1 MTEFLDENNACGQ
14 NLINIVSVGNSII
27 AEILR
32 LKDYIPSIYRLETK
46 ADRAKYGEILL
57 DFSYFKGAE
66 AHEKKIEESQVGFN
80 RPNILVLNTI
90 SKSIFQALT
99 ELDDE
104 VRSQLSLI
112 TRFYLAFQSIH
123 HYATDLHQYIKE
135 LDSGYYIQQTLETVL
150 QEDEGRQLL
159 CESLYLF
166 GVILLLLDFHIPGDV
181 RERLLIAYYRHS
193 GGDAT
198 PMSGSD
204 SNIQDV
210 CLLLRSTGYVHPSE
224 VAKLPAKAAA
234 NLVVPRYPEEYFS
247 RFTFD
252 ENFVDL
258 VVARL
263 RCDDIYNQLTLY
275 PHPAH
280 RSTALSTQAAMLYV
294 CLYFCPKVLHN
305 QGSQM
310 REIVDKFFCDNWCL
324 SLYMGITVNLVDAWL
339 DFKAA
344 RSAIENVTSPVA
356 IKTLCVQQREQ
367 LGKVL
372 QKTQEITREGI
383 LDDGFV
389 TEHANKII
397 LMMRQ
402 SNVLLRWFCL
412 HTSKEV
418 FVFSHNTASQPGQVQ
433 QMVIQELQFDRNAI
447 YHLMLNCS
455 QMELC
460 VRELLADIQKTKGD
474 RWTKS
479 REEAMERLKEL
490 SEAFGGSRPLTKIEP
505 NPQLQQ
511 WFGEVADRLKKLELT
526 RPQKS
531 GRLIIQVMQALDE
544 VQEYHNLH
552 SNMLVKQHVQETRE
566 MLSHM
571 AQLINLKEDIEI
583 QIQMITDFSYAW
595 HLLQRDFKPLMQEH
609 IKRQPQ
615 AVIGIRAVFLKL
627 ASTLEVPLMRI
638 NQARSEDLASVSN
651 YYSTELA
658 NFLRRILQI
667 VPETMFSIL
676 ARIIHLLTN
685 VIKEFPTRVEKE
697 RLKEY
702 AQFEDRAKVAQL
714 TNSIAVF
721 TKGILMMKT
730 TLVGV
735 IELDP
740 QQLLEDGIR
749 KELVNHLS
757 SAYNLGL
764 IFTPEKGKTPVHLLQ
779 QKLEALAKTIEG
791 YRRSFEYIEDYLRV
805 QGLGILL
812 EESQRIINY
821 NVEKECNAFLRH
833 KVQEFQ
839 SVHQS
844 SIIPIP
850 NFPPVQ
856 GDLSGSNNFIGRL
869 AHEILRCT
877 EPRQT
882 IFLDLKNIWYEKKA
896 HQEVL
901 SGSGFFGILR
911 EAVAPAGMVGL
922 ERLYA
927 HMLADE
933 LKRNLERLQ
942 KNLNSDRMWVDALE
956 SLTRELEARDFP
968 APEVAKQPLKYY
980 QSYTQRWL
988 KVWPTLLDWVL
999 AIGQKQ
1005 LLRHQI
1011 AGELSFSSKCDAKLL
1026 ENTADTLNRALLL
1039 ELSLSKSL
1047 CDEHGVGMLTE
1058 LQDILLYTGNYEPL
1072 EQVFVITKN
1081 SHNVSLFLFLFTIA
1095 HLGRLQH
1102 STNTDC
1108 LLPKSA
1114 KDVIDCVPFVVGL
1127 LTILQQFHKNVK
1139 MLYISYMSQ
1148 YVVTVAEAH
1157 LLDKE
1162 ILGPDVVTALHFLMA
1177 FIRTARLPLRVL
1189 EQRIPNILLSEF
1201 EYLATPTK

>member
-14 NLINIVSVGNSII
+14 NLLNIVSVGNSII

-32 LKDYIPSIYRLETK
+32 LKDYVPSIYRLETK
-46 ADRAKYGEILL
+46 ADKAKYGEVIL
-57 DFSYFKGAE
+57 DFSYFKVAE
-66 AHEKKIEESQVGFN
+66 DHEKKIEQSPE
-80 RPNILVLNTI
+80 
-90 SKSIFQALT
+90 LT

-104 VRSQLSLI
+104 VRAQLPLI

-123 HYATDLHQYIKE
+123 HYASDLHQYIEE
-135 LDSGYYIQQTLETVL
+135 LNSGYYIQQTLETVL
-150 QEDEGRQLL
+150 QEEEGRQLL

-166 GVILLLLDFHIPGDV
+166 GVILLLLDFHLPGDV
-181 RERLLIAYYRHS
+181 RERLLIAYYRYS

-198 PMSGSD
+198 PSGD
-204 SNIQDV
+204 ESNIHDV
-210 CLLLRSTGYVHPSE
+210 CLFLRSTGYTHPSE
-224 VAKLPAKAAA
+224 ATKALSLGGKQAAA
-234 NLVVPRYPEEYFS
+234 AAASLVVPRYPEAYFS
-247 RFTFD
+247 RFRFD

-294 CLYFCPKVLHN
+294 CLYFCPKVLHS

-310 REIVDKFFCDNWCL
+310 REIVDKFFCDNWTI
-324 SLYMGITVNLVDAWL
+324 SLYMGITVNLVDAWQ

-344 RSAIENVTSPVA
+344 RSAIENVINPAA
-356 IKTLCVQQREQ
+356 IKPLCQQQKEQ
-367 LGKVL
+367 LGKIL
-372 QKTQEITREGI
+372 QKTQEIVREGV
-383 LDDGFV
+383 LSDDFV
-389 TEHANKII
+389 LEHANKII

-418 FVFSHNTASQPGQVQ
+418 FVFTHTATQPAQVHQ
-433 QMVIQELQFDRNAI
+433 KVLLELQFDRNTL
-447 YHLMLNCS
+447 YQLLLNCS
-455 QMELC
+455 QMELS
-460 VRELLADIQKTKGD
+460 VREFLAEIQQTREE

-479 REEAMERLKEL
+479 REEAMQRLKEL
-490 SEAFGGSRPLTKIEP
+490 SEAFAGSRPLTKIEQ

-511 WFGEVADRLKKLELT
+511 WFGEVAGRLQKLELS

-552 SNMLVKQHVQETRE
+552 SNMLVKQQLQETRD
-566 MLSHM
+566 MLNRM

-583 QIQMITDFSYAW
+583 HIQMITDFSYAW
-595 HLLQRDFKPLMQEH
+595 HLLQRDFTPLMQEH

-658 NFLRRILQI
+658 NFLRRVLQI

-697 RLKEY
+697 RLKDY
-702 AQFEDRAKVAQL
+702 AQFEERAKVAQL

-740 QQLLEDGIR
+740 KQLLEDGIR
-749 KELVNHLS
+749 KELVNHLAN
-757 SAYNLGL
+757 AYNLGL
-764 IFTPEKGKTPVHLLQ
+764 IFTPEKGKTPVQLLQ
-779 QKLEALAKTIEG
+779 QKLQALAKTIEG

-805 QGLGILL
+805 QGLRILL

-821 NVEKECNAFLRH
+821 NVEKECNSFLRK

-839 SVHQS
+839 SEHQS
-844 SIIPIP
+844 QIIPIP
-850 NFPPVQ
+850 NFPPLV
-856 GDLSGSNNFIGRL
+856 GDPSNNFIGRL

-877 EPRQT
+877 DAKAT
-882 IFLDLKNIWYEKKA
+882 IFLDHKSTWYEKKA
-896 HQEVL
+896 PHQEVL
-901 SGSGFFGILR
+901 AGSGFFGILR
-911 EAVAPAGMVGL
+911 EALAPAGMVGL

-942 KNLNSDRMWVDALE
+942 RNLISDRMWVDALA

-968 APEVAKQPLKYY
+968 SPEVAKQPLKYY
-980 QSYTQRWL
+980 QAYTQRWL

-999 AIGQKQ
+999 SIGQKQ
-1005 LLRHQI
+1005 LLRREI

-1026 ENTADTLNRALLL
+1026 ENTAETLNKALLL
-1039 ELSLSKSL
+1039 ELSLSKDL
-1047 CDEHGVGMLTE
+1047 CDEQGVAMLTE
-1058 LQDILLYTGNYEPL
+1058 LQETLLYTGNFEPL
-1072 EQVFVITKN
+1072 EQVFLVTKN
-1081 SHNVSLFLFLFTIA
+1081 THNMSLFMFLFTIA

-1108 LLPKSA
+1108 LLPKTA
-1114 KDVIDCVPFVVGL
+1114 KDNIDNVPFIVGL
-1127 LTILQQFHKNVK
+1127 LTILQQYHKNVK

-1148 YVVTVAEAH
+1148 YVVTVSEGQ

-1162 ILGPDVVTALHFLMA
+1162 VLGPEVVTTLHFLLA
-1177 FIRTARLPLRVL
+1177 FIRIARLPLRVL
-1189 EQRIPNILLSEF
+1189 EQRIPNMILSDY
-1201 EYLATPTK
+1201 EYLSTPLK

>member
-14 NLINIVSVGNSII
+14 NLLNIVSVGNSII

-32 LKDYIPSIYRLETK
+32 LKDYVPSIYRLDNK
-46 ADRAKYGEILL
+46 ADKAKYGEIIL
-57 DFSYFKGAE
+57 DFSYFKVAE
-66 AHEKKIEESQVGFN
+66 DHEKRIEQSPE
-80 RPNILVLNTI
+80 
-90 SKSIFQALT
+90 LT

-104 VRSQLSLI
+104 ARAQLPLI

-123 HYATDLHQYIKE
+123 HYASDLRQYIEE
-135 LDSGYYIQQTLETVL
+135 LNSGYYIQQTLETVL
-150 QEDEGRQLL
+150 QEEEGRQLL

-181 RERLLIAYYRHS
+181 RERLLIAYYRYS

-198 PMSGSD
+198 PSGD
-204 SNIQDV
+204 ESNIHDV

-224 VAKLPAKAAA
+224 AAKVMSLGGKQAAAAAA
-234 NLVVPRYPEEYFS
+234 NLVVPRYPEAYFS
-247 RFTFD
+247 RFPFD

-263 RCDDIYNQLTLY
+263 RCDDIYNQLSLY
-275 PHPAH
+275 PHSSH

-294 CLYFCPKVLHN
+294 CLYFCPKVLHS

-310 REIVDKFFCDNWCL
+310 REIVDKFFCDNWIV

-344 RSAIENVTSPVA
+344 RSAIENVISPA
-356 IKTLCVQQREQ
+356 GIKTLCQQQKEQ
-367 LGKVL
+367 LGKIL
-372 QKTQEITREGI
+372 QKTQEIVREGV
-383 LDDGFV
+383 LNDDFV
-389 TEHANKII
+389 LEHANKII

-412 HTSKEV
+412 HTSTEV
-418 FVFSHNTASQPGQVQ
+418 FVFAYTATLPAQVQ
-433 QMVIQELQFDRNAI
+433 QMVLQELQFDRNML
-447 YHLMLNCS
+447 YNLLLNCS
-455 QMELC
+455 QMELS
-460 VRELLADIQKTKGD
+460 VREFLTEIQQSKED

-479 REEAMERLKEL
+479 REEAMQRLKEL
-490 SEAFGGSRPLTKIEP
+490 SEAFAGSRPLTKIEQ

-511 WFGEVADRLKKLELT
+511 WFGEVAGRLQKLELS

-552 SNMLVKQHVQETRE
+552 SNMLVKQQLQETRD
-566 MLSHM
+566 MLNRM
-571 AQLINLKEDIEI
+571 TQLINLKEDIEI
-583 QIQMITDFSYAW
+583 HIQMITDFSYAW
-595 HLLQRDFKPLMQEH
+595 HLLQRDFTPLMQEH

-658 NFLRRILQI
+658 NFLRRVLQI

-697 RLKEY
+697 RLKDY
-702 AQFEDRAKVAQL
+702 AQFEERAKVAQL

-740 QQLLEDGIR
+740 KQLLEDGIR
-749 KELVNHLS
+749 KELVNHLAN
-757 SAYNLGL
+757 AYNLGL
-764 IFTPEKGKTPVHLLQ
+764 IFTPEKGKTPVQLLQ
-779 QKLEALAKTIEG
+779 QRLQALAKTIEG

-805 QGLGILL
+805 QGLRILL

-821 NVEKECNAFLRH
+821 NVEKECNAFLRN

-839 SVHQS
+839 SEHQS
-844 SIIPIP
+844 QIIPIP
-850 NFPPVQ
+850 NFPPVV
-856 GDLSGSNNFIGRL
+856 GDSSNNFIGRL

-877 EPRQT
+877 DPKNT
-882 IFLDLKNIWYEKKA
+882 IFLDLKSTWYEKKA
-896 HQEVL
+896 PHQEVL
-901 SGSGFFGILR
+901 AGSAFFGMLR
-911 EAVAPAGMVGL
+911 EALAPAGMVGL

-942 KNLNSDRMWVDALE
+942 RNLISDRMWVDALA

-968 APEVAKQPLKYY
+968 SPEVAKQPLKYY
-980 QSYTQRWL
+980 QAYTQRWL

-999 AIGQKQ
+999 SIGQKQ
-1005 LLRHQI
+1005 LLRREI

-1026 ENTADTLNRALLL
+1026 ENTADTLNKALLL
-1039 ELSLSKSL
+1039 ELSLSKDL
-1047 CDEHGVGMLTE
+1047 CDEQGVRMLTE
-1058 LQDILLYTGNYEPL
+1058 LQETLLYTGNFEPL
-1072 EQVFVITKN
+1072 EQVFLTTKN
-1081 SHNVSLFLFLFTIA
+1081 THNMSLFLFLFTIA

-1102 STNTDC
+1102 SANTDC

-1114 KDVIDCVPFVVGL
+1114 KDSIDNVPFIVGL
-1127 LTILQQFHKNVK
+1127 LTILQQFHRNVK

-1148 YVVTVAEAH
+1148 YVVTVSEAQ

-1162 ILGPDVVTALHFLMA
+1162 VLGSEVVTALHFLLA
-1177 FIRTARLPLRVL
+1177 FIRIARLPLRVL
-1189 EQRIPNILLSEF
+1189 EQRIPNMILSEY
-1201 EYLATPTK
+1201 EYLSTPLK

>member
-1 MTEFLDENNACGQ
+1 MTEFFDENNACGQ
-14 NLINIVSVGNSII
+14 NLLNIVSVGNSII

-32 LKDYIPSIYRLETK
+32 LKDYVPSIYRLETK

-66 AHEKKIEESQVGFN
+66 GHEKKIEEN
-80 RPNILVLNTI
+80 
-90 SKSIFQALT
+90 QALT

-104 VRSQLSLI
+104 VRSQLPLI

-123 HYATDLHQYIKE
+123 HYATDLDQYIKE

-224 VAKLPAKAAA
+224 AAKVPVKAAA
-234 NLVVPRYPEEYFS
+234 SLVVRRYPEEYFS
-247 RFTFD
+247 RFRFD

-294 CLYFCPKVLHN
+294 CLYFCPKVLHS

-344 RSAIENVTSPVA
+344 RAAIENVTNSVA
-356 IKTLCVQQREQ
+356 IKTLCVQQSEQ
-367 LGKVL
+367 LAKVL
-372 QKTQEITREGI
+372 QKTQEITREGV

-433 QMVIQELQFDRNAI
+433 QLVIQELKFDRNAL

-460 VRELLADIQKTKGD
+460 VRELLADIQQTKGD

-479 REEAMERLKEL
+479 RDEAMERLKEL
-490 SEAFGGSRPLTKIEP
+490 SEAFAGSRPLTKIEP

-511 WFGEVADRLKKLELT
+511 WFGEVADRLKKLELA
-526 RPQKS
+526 RPKKS

-552 SNMLVKQHVQETRE
+552 SNMLVKQHVQETRD

-583 QIQMITDFSYAW
+583 HIQMITDFSYAW

-685 VIKEFPTRVEKE
+685 VIKEFPTRLEKE

-702 AQFEDRAKVAQL
+702 AQFEERAKVAQL

-749 KELVNHLS
+749 KELVNHLA

-764 IFTPEKGKTPVHLLQ
+764 IFTPEKGKTPVQLLQ
-779 QKLEALAKTIEG
+779 QKLQALAKTIEG

-821 NVEKECNAFLRH
+821 NVEKECNAFMRH

-850 NFPPVQ
+850 NFPPLQ
-856 GDLSGSNNFIGRL
+856 GDPSGSNNFIGRL

-877 EPRQT
+877 EPKQT
-882 IFLDLKNIWYEKKA
+882 IFLDLKNIWYDKKA
-896 HQEVL
+896 PAHEEVL

-911 EAVAPAGMVGL
+911 EAMAPSGMVGL

-942 KNLNSDRMWVDALE
+942 KNLSTDRMWVEALD

-968 APEVAKQPLKYY
+968 PPEVAKQPLKYY

-1005 LLRHQI
+1005 LLRQQI

-1026 ENTADTLNRALLL
+1026 ENTADTLNRAILL

-1047 CDEHGVGMLTE
+1047 CDEQGVGMLTE

-1102 STNTDC
+1102 SANTDC

-1148 YVVTVAEAH
+1148 YVVTVAEAQ
-1157 LLDKE
+1157 LLEKE
-1162 ILGPDVVTALHFLMA
+1162 ILGPDTVTALHFLMA

-1201 EYLATPTK
+1201 EYLATHIK